1 MPNRPRKTEPS
12 PRKAALVKKSITP
25 EHSRALD
32 RIMNATRP
40 SAVRPFAPSSA
51 PEPPDMK
58 QPKRNGK
65 HSTPAELCKKA
76 EARAKPFAQLQQTW
90 DNWGIIDINTTTG
103 GRLFTPKMVHPRGPH
118 DIAKAIRDAEAAGT
132 TIRALGSG
140 WSFSDAVLP
149 QITPVP
155 ITEVV
160 LEKLEV
166 VTGTATPPKVARMLE
181 KNFGRGLDTTG
192 YASSLQEHLSSLLLD
207 GVDATQLFFVEAGIK
222 LSDLNALLDH
232 QRPRLA
238 LKTLGGS
245 AGQSLAGAIS
255 TGTHG
260 GDFDRAPIADSV
272 RAIYL
277 IASGGTHHWIEPKK
291 PITDPAKIQ
300 ALFPC
305 IRLENIHFDDE
316 MFRAALVS
324 MGAMGV
330 IYALIIDVVRQFSL
344 VQWNRWRTWGQLTKE
359 AGPTLG
365 RAVDGSWSGI
375 NDFLSAHFKKN
386 QSPNQF
392 LQVVINPIPNNNGSN
407 NCYVTNRVQV
417 PLQLVPSGPTPKDLS
432 TLSKDDLINAIKACP
447 EMNNLGS
454 IVAFGFANISGSTII
469 DQARSLINFCKSY
482 GYFWAIRAVIGFI
495 LQESFPASNV
505 IEVFGGLPPDAQR
518 HTRQHAAPG
527 PRVDVGFEI
536 MTGGVF
542 GGAKL
547 PVVSMEAAFEF
558 SKAILFIDLMLQQFN
573 LIGVAQ
579 NKYPAGYIS
588 LRATGQTDALLGM
601 QQFKRTG
608 HVEISLLDT
617 SDDEGWVET
626 AEKVALGLGGILHW
640 GQSNGR
646 MTAADVKKRFGSSLA
661 NWNEVRKKL
670 NGNSTTFVNT
680 FMKRLGLV

>member
-1 MPNRPRKTEPS
+1 MANRPRTTEPS
-12 PRKAALVKKSITP
+12 SRKAALVKKSITP
-25 EHSRALD
+25 GHGRALD
-32 RIMNATRP
+32 RILRETRP
-40 SAVRPFAPSSA
+40 STVRPFAPSSA
-51 PEPPDMK
+51 REPLDVT
-58 QPKRNGK
+58 QPKRGGK

-90 DNWGIIDINTTTG
+90 DNWGIIDINTTTR

-118 DIAKAIRDAEAAGT
+118 DIAKAIRDAEAVGT

-155 ITEVV
+155 ITEVIAEITV
-160 LEKLEV
+160 ESL
-166 VTGTATPPKVARMLE
+166 TAPSAELVRKLE
-181 KNFGRGLDTTG
+181 KNFGHALDTTG

-207 GVDATQLFFVEAGIK
+207 GVDASLLFFVEAGIK
-222 LSDLNALLDH
+222 LSDLNAFLDH

-277 IASGGTHHWIEPKK
+277 IAAGGTHHWIEPKK

-300 ALFPC
+300 AFFPC
-305 IRLENIHFDDE
+305 IRLENIHYDDE
-316 MFRAALVS
+316 MFRSVLVS

-330 IYALIIDVVRQFSL
+330 IYALVIDVVRQYSL
-344 VQWNRWRTWGQLTKE
+344 VQWNRWGTWQQLRRE
-359 AGPTLG
+359 AGQTLG
-365 RAVDGSWSGI
+365 GVFDGSWSGI
-375 NDFLSAHFKKN
+375 NDFLSAHFKN
-386 QSPNQF
+386 NHSPNQF
-392 LQVVINPIPNNNGSN
+392 LQVVINPICNDDRGHS
-407 NCYVTNRVQV
+407 CFVTNRVQV
-417 PLQLVPSGPTPKDLS
+417 PLQLVPSGPMPKDMS
-432 TLSKDDLINAIKACP
+432 TLTKDDLVNAIEGSP
-447 EMNNLGS
+447 EWNNLGS
-454 IVAFGFANISGSTII
+454 KLAFAFANISGSTII
-469 DQARSLINFCKSY
+469 DQAKSLINFCKSY
-482 GYFWAIRAVIGFI
+482 GYFWAIRAVINAI
-495 LQESFPASNV
+495 LQGSFPASNWV
-505 IEVFGGLPPDAQR
+505 EAFADLPPGAR
-518 HTRQHAAPG
+518 RLSRQNALPG

-542 GGAKL
+542 GGAKI
-547 PVVSMEAAFEF
+547 PVVSMEAAFEL
-558 SKAILFIDLMLQQFN
+558 SKAVLFIDQMLQQFN
-573 LIGVAQ
+573 LIGVDQ

-588 LRATGQTDALLGM
+588 LRVSGQTGALLGM

-617 SDDEGWVET
+617 SDDDGWVET

-646 MTAADVKKRFGSSLA
+646 MTAADVKKRFGSSLTK
-661 NWNEVRKKL
+661 WNEARKKL